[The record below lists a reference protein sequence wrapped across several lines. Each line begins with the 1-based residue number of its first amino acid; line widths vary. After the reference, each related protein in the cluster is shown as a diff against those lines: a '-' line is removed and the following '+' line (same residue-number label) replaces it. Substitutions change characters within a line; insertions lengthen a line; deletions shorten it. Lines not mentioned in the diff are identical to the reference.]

1 MKEYVKAYDMF
12 LPGRFMKYMIYLIMP
27 VAIICLNGLISV
39 FFPISQAFGLSLS
52 SLYVFWGEI
61 MLDGWNFRGISKK
74 NNYNLEYIKTSA
86 KWKRLLKKG
95 LIFDSIR
102 RLLSITFVLGA
113 SFAVFRVM
121 GGAKGESAGVV
132 FLVTDIMYS
141 CFFTTL
147 VLGIIRRTENVY
159 VTLAAIYLSFIPF
172 FAGIGVVGSSMCNIQ
187 GIVILAALF
196 AGTAAF
202 IISNIVK
209 RIGGSFYDE

>member
-27 VAIICLNGLISV
+27 VAIICLIGLVSV

-52 SLYVFWGEI
+52 SLYVFFGEI

-74 NNYNLEYIKTSA
+74 NNDNLEYIKTSA

-102 RLLSITFVLGA
+102 RLLGSTFILA
-113 SFAVFRVM
+113 ACFAVLRM
-121 GGAKGESAGVV
+121 TGGAEEGSVGVV
-132 FLVTDIMYS
+132 SLVINILYS

-147 VLGIIRRTENVY
+147 FLGIIRRTENVY
-159 VTLAAIYLSFIPF
+159 VTLAAIYFSFIPF